1 MQQSAGFI
9 IIDRSGVEPEALCVR
24 AYSNWDFPKG
34 HLEPGETAFDAAVR
48 EVLEETTLTHGVDF
62 THTGEQAPSITY
74 GTGRRKKTATYFIGE
89 RTSDKQPYLPVSP
102 ELGKPENDE
111 WRWVPLSE
119 LPDLMPARFAPIN
132 LFLQAL

>member
-1 MQQSAGFI
+1 MQQSSGFI
-9 IIDRSGVEPEALCVR
+9 IIDRTGSEPKALCVR

-34 HLEPGETAFDAAVR
+34 RLEANESTFDAAVR
-48 EVLEETTLTHGVDF
+48 EVLEETTLTPGVDF
-62 THTGEQAPSITY
+62 TYTGEQAPSITY

-89 RTSDKQPYLPVSP
+89 RTSDKRPYLPISP

-111 WRWVPLSE
+111 WRWVALAE

>member
-9 IIDRSGVEPEALCVR
+9 IIDRVGAKALCVR

-34 HLEPGETAFDAAVR
+34 RLEPGESAFDAAVR

-62 THTGEQAPSITY
+62 THTGEQAPPITY

-89 RTSDKQPYLPVSP
+89 RTSDKLTIIR
-102 ELGKPENDE
+102 K
-111 WRWVPLSE
+111 R
-119 LPDLMPARFAPIN
+119 
-132 LFLQAL
+132 

>member
-9 IIDRSGVEPEALCVR
+9 VIDRSGTEPKALCVR

-34 HLEPGETAFDAAVR
+34 LLDPGEDAFDAAVR
-48 EVLEETTLTHGVDF
+48 EVLEETTLAYGVDF
-62 THTGEQAPSITY
+62 VHTGWQAPSITY
-74 GTGRRKKTATYFIGE
+74 GTGRRKKTAMYFIGE
-89 RTSDKQPYLPVSP
+89 RMSDKRPHPPVSP

-111 WRWVPLSE
+111 WRWVLLSE
-119 LPDLMPARFAPIN
+119 LPELMPARFAPIN